1 MSFSVEILTKLAE
14 DPVPVL
20 NRGYRAEE
28 RIAGRRGRIKHW
40 REIAESITANPE
52 NASGGGGGPSKK
64 VENCVIKIMELEEE
78 ILDEIAALQ
87 DLARETSE
95 IISVFVEDPNH
106 KAVLEHRYVEQK
118 RWEEI
123 AVIMSYT
130 LNWTI
135 VLHRRALQALKES
148 ALAQLPEDIRREI
161 LEKQEKKMV

>member
-1 MSFSVEILTKLAE
+1 MIFSDEILTKLAE

-28 RIAGRRGRIKHW
+28 RIAGRRGRIRHW

-78 ILDEIAALQ
+78 ILAEIEELQ
-87 DLARETSE
+87 QLARETTE
-95 IISVFVEDPNH
+95 IISVFVEDPNY

-123 AVIMSYT
+123 AVEMGYT
-130 LNWTI
+130 FRWTQE
-135 VLHRRALQALKES
+135 LHRRALRALKEAVVAYMATAEVAES
-148 ALAQLPEDIRREI
+148 ALIP
-161 LEKQEKKMV
+161 KSSC

>member
-1 MSFSVEILTKLAE
+1 MNFSVEILTKLAE

-52 NASGGGGGPSKK
+52 NASGGGGRPSKK

-78 ILDEIAALQ
+78 ILDEI
-87 DLARETSE
+87 ETLRGLVSETAE
-95 IISVFVEDPNH
+95 IIATFVEDPNY

-123 AVIMSYT
+123 AVEMGYT
-130 LNWTI
+130 FRWTQE
-135 VLHRRALQALKES
+135 LHRRALSALKVSAAERLAVAVVAES
-148 ALAQLPEDIRREI
+148 ALIPENS
-161 LEKQEKKMV
+161 Q